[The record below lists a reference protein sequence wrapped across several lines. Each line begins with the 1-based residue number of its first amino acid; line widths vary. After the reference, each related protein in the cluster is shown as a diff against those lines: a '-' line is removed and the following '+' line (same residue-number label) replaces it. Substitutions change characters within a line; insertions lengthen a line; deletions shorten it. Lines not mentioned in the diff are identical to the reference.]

1 MSDETKLNL
10 EAIKARCA
18 AATEGPWTVV
28 IHAYED
34 DASLHI
40 LRSDGANVA
49 MSSHDGD
56 PLAFLSADDG
66 EFIAAARTDVP
77 ALVAEVERLRFLLA
91 ECFRITGA
99 DPDGNDDAMLAGK
112 AVDAVRRLR
121 ASADHEGEK
130 SEEWERCYR
139 ALEAKARDT
148 LREADLRL
156 ALEDADRDC
165 LGCGAKLMHGE
176 VHRDGCA
183 IGRLRVLLAKGGAA

>member
-1 MSDETKLNL
+1 VTPLDLS
-10 EAIKARCA
+10 AIKSRCA
-18 AATEGPWTVV
+18 AATPGPWKASCAPGVASVRSEWANCAIYINVRQNGETPACVTRW
-28 IHAYED
+28 HR
-34 DASLHI
+34 DA
-40 LRSDGANVA
+40 
-49 MSSHDGD
+49 
-56 PLAFLSADDG
+56 
-66 EFIAAARTDVP
+66 EFIAHSRSDVP

-91 ECFRITGA
+91 ECYRATGA
-99 DPDGNDDAMLAGK
+99 DPDGDDDAMLAGK

-139 ALEAKARDT
+139 ALEAAARDT